1 MPHVPPEALLSRTD
15 DRRTLLLALGA
26 AGVTLAVVLG
36 VIGLPVVNACA
47 GDPRGVVICLRDMA
61 DRKFDLPGTVPGQVA
76 ETTPGEAPAP
86 PATVVAETEAPAAAG
101 GPLEAP
107 AVEPAVVP
115 PQPIEAPAPTAKPAQ
130 PVAAAPAEP
139 APTATQP
146 EAAAPAPL
154 EMTAAEPE
162 PDVPTPFKPKVPATE
177 PVPLSP
183 DDTALNWSVPSEPQ
197 DTEALPLPAEALAT
211 QVETADQIEEP
222 AIGAAE
228 LAAQPEPAAPAA
240 TPSEPATPP
249 VAASQPEPAVPAAA
263 SPPEAPLVVANAE
276 PAGSR
281 PPAPTIAA
289 PVVLA
294 PTIDAIELDGIRSFV
309 SGSGPAGALMR
320 LYADG
325 ELIGE
330 SPVEAGRWLVEG
342 SNLLDSP
349 RRELRVEA
357 IEPDT
362 GKLLGVAAITVE
374 IELPD
379 GGAPPDERPEET
391 PDLGSGVAPAPQP
404 EPAPATLAAAPPGSS
419 APAEFADNKPSV
431 TAAVPASEPVAEP
444 ALVIDP
450 APTAAVAP
458 EPDIAAIEPQA
469 EPEPLP
475 PLAAV
480 VPRGESA
487 SVEIL
492 APSTLQPATLPP
504 AEAGADEPSTITLPT
519 PEAPALIAEF
529 EVRTAEPA
537 QPPGQPVTI
546 LRLLPFGDPDEGRY
560 NVGKAII
567 RHGDT
572 LWSIARRYYGHG
584 IHYRTIFHANRELIR
599 RPSRI
604 FPGQIFDL
612 PLVTDD

>member
-1 MPHVPPEALLSRTD
+1 
-15 DRRTLLLALGA
+15 LLLALGA

-36 VIGLPVVNACA
+36 VIGLPAVNACSS
-47 GDPRGVVICLRDMA
+47 DPRGLVTCLRDMA
-61 DRKFDLPGTVPGQVA
+61 DRKFDLPGTIPGQVA
-76 ETTPGEAPAP
+76 EAPVEV
-86 PATVVAETEAPAAAG
+86 PAEPAIIAETGAPTASG

-107 AVEPAVVP
+107 AVEPAAVAAPVAIAAP
-115 PQPIEAPAPTAKPAQ
+115 EAKPIIPEPVETAAAPALVVSPTPQTK
-130 PVAAAPAEP
+130 PAEP
-139 APTATQP
+139 APAQTTAPTAP
-146 EAAAPAPL
+146 IPAAV
-154 EMTAAEPE
+154 EMAAIPE
-162 PDVPTPFKPKVPATE
+162 PRVSELE
-177 PVPLSP
+177 PQAQPGPVE
-183 DDTALNWSVPSEPQ
+183 DTALTWSAPSTTPV
-197 DTEALPLPAEALAT
+197 A
-211 QVETADQIEEP
+211 
-222 AIGAAE
+222 
-228 LAAQPEPAAPAA
+228 AAQADEPAAVADGVAVQTAEPT
-240 TPSEPATPP
+240 TPSEPLLTEPAITPEASLP
-249 VAASQPEPAVPAAA
+249 PAIPSQPAPAAPPAVPAQ
-263 SPPEAPLVVANAE
+263 EPLVVANAE
-276 PAGSR
+276 PAGSQ
-281 PPAPTIAA
+281 PPAPTVAV

-294 PTIDAIELDGIRSFV
+294 PTIDAIELDGTQSFV

-330 SPVEAGRWLVEG
+330 SPVEDGRWLVEG

-379 GGAPPDERPEET
+379 GGTPPDERTDEPPE
-391 PDLGSGVAPAPQP
+391 PGSDAAPAAETGHPALAEP
-404 EPAPATLAAAPPGSS
+404 VPATTPTDTPAPADITPPT
-419 APAEFADNKPSV
+419 SV
-431 TAAVPASEPVAEP
+431 DVSPV
-444 ALVIDP
+444 
-450 APTAAVAP
+450 APTA
-458 EPDIAAIEPQA
+458 DLPQ

-475 PLAAV
+475 ETEVAAV
-480 VPRGESA
+480 EPEPEPLPAWPTNAPRGESA

-492 APSTLQPATLPP
+492 APSKLQPTELSGPEEDA
-504 AEAGADEPSTITLPT
+504 ADPSTITLPI
-519 PEAPALIAEF
+519 PDAPALVAEF
-529 EVRTAEPA
+529 DVPA
-537 QPPGQPVTI
+537 PPPSEPPGEPVTI

-567 RHGDT
+567 RRGDT

-584 IHYRTIFHANRELIR
+584 IHYRTIFHANRDLIG